1 MKLLSISGFVL
12 SILSFIT
19 GLYLQFILA
28 PAAESLEESINTG
41 FSDETTSLLFYAAH
55 EAKVNTGMNL
65 VIAGGLGLVLC
76 TIPAIKTKS
85 KHAIAGV
92 LLSLVALVIG
102 LMHGTHMFS

>member
-19 GLYLQFILA
+19 SMYLQFILA

-65 VIAGGLGLVLC
+65 VIAGGLALILC
-76 TIPAIKTKS
+76 AIPAFKTKN
-85 KHAIAGV
+85 KLAMTGG
-92 LLSLVALVIG
+92 LLSLVALIIG

>member
-1 MKLLSISGFVL
+1 MKILSISGFVL

-19 GLYLQFILA
+19 GIYLQFILA
-28 PAAESLEESINTG
+28 PAAESLEDSINTG

-65 VIAGGLGLVLC
+65 VIAGGLALVLC
-76 TIPAIKTKS
+76 VIPAIKTKS
-85 KHAIAGV
+85 KLGIIGATLAF
-92 LLSLVALVIG
+92 LALMAG